1 MLEQLE
7 TGQHSSITAGEDHD
21 VRHPASCRANPRG
34 SQTGLRAVPGRVCG
48 GDGADDVRHDGRVS
62 WRWGSVWPVWLLAAI
77 GAVVV
82 GVLQPSEGIVWMPI
96 LLGMCTLVA
105 FGIQLGGPTE
115 PGLVDRLAAA
125 VFGSVVVLA
134 VASAIIVPL
143 TAL

>member
-1 MLEQLE
+1 M
-7 TGQHSSITAGEDHD
+7 
-21 VRHPASCRANPRG
+21 
-34 SQTGLRAVPGRVCG
+34 
-48 GDGADDVRHDGRVS
+48 
-62 WRWGSVWPVWLLAAI
+62 WPVWLLAAI